1 MTPRLAAFAEPA
13 SYLYLK
19 GMENGIGV
27 PQSAG
32 NLARVRVQS
41 NSIHGPYVALR
52 RHRWEHHVEIV
63 YKVGKMNTPRSRV
76 AHLQH
81 GIRSNAL
88 LNVEVL
94 LYVIAAWRVRLNI
107 RVTKRGRG
115 Q

>member
-1 MTPRLAAFAEPA
+1 MHPFAEPP

-32 NLARVRVQS
+32 NLAHVRVQRS
-41 NSIHGPYVALR
+41 SIHRPYIALR
-52 RHRWEHHVEIV
+52 RHRWKHHVEIV
-63 YKVGKMNTPRSRV
+63 YKVGKMNAARSRV

-81 GIRSNAL
+81 RIRSNAP
-88 LNVEVL
+88 LNVEVSL
-94 LYVIAAWRVRLNI
+94 HVIAAWRVRLNI